1 MMDKEAFESLHFN
14 AQSVVKKYR
23 SFLPKGPAFR
33 AVGKVTK
40 VVGLVIES
48 EGPPAA
54 IGEVCILTNKQGE
67 PLGKAEVVGF
77 QDNRILSM
85 VLGDTIEIA
94 PETRITATGSKLQVG
109 VGEGLLGRILN
120 GLGEPIDGKP
130 LPPIAEYRSI
140 YAPPPNPILRQR
152 IRHIFATGIRAID
165 GLLTFGKGQRVGIF
179 SGSGVGKSVLMGMIA
194 RNAAADVNVIGLIGE
209 RGREVREF
217 IERDLGPEGLA
228 RSVLVVATSDQPP
241 LLRIKAAFVATTIA
255 EFYRDIGLDVLLMI
269 DSVTRFAMAQ
279 REVGLAIGEPPTTK
293 GYTPSVFALL
303 PKLMERAG
311 TSERGTITGL
321 YTVLVEGDDFNEPI
335 SDAARGILDGH
346 IVLSRK
352 LASRGHYPAIDILE
366 SISRIMSDI
375 VTPTHLQ
382 AAQRIKEWWA
392 RYQEAEDLINVG
404 AYKAGQN
411 PELDLAVQ
419 KKPLI
424 EQFLRQQINESYSFE
439 ETLHTL
445 VQLAQNA

>member
-1 MMDKEAFESLHFN
+1 MNRASSSPPEFN
-14 AQSVVKKYR
+14 AETVVRKYR
-23 SFLPKGPAFR
+23 SFLPTGPAFR

-40 VVGLVIES
+40 VVGLVLES
-48 EGPPAA
+48 EGPPAS
-54 IGEVCILTNKQGE
+54 IGEVCILTDKSGKE
-67 PLGKAEVVGF
+67 IGKAEVVGF

-85 VLGDTIEIA
+85 VLGDTTEIA
-94 PETRITATGSKLQVG
+94 PETKITATGTKLQVG

-130 LPPIAEYRSI
+130 MPPIETYRSI

-152 IRHIFATGIRAID
+152 IRQVFATGIKAID
-165 GLLTFGKGQRVGIF
+165 GLLTLGKGQRVGIF

-217 IERDLGPEGLA
+217 IERDLGAEGLA

-255 EFYRDIGLDVLLMI
+255 EFYRDLGLDVLLMI

-311 TSERGTITGL
+311 TSDRGTITGL
-321 YTVLVEGDDFNEPI
+321 YTVLVEGDDLNEPV

-352 LASRGHYPAIDILE
+352 LATRGHYPAIDILE
-366 SISRIMSDI
+366 SVSRIMPDI
-375 VTPTHLQ
+375 ASPPHLQ
-382 AAQRIKEWWA
+382 AAQRVREWWS
-392 RYQEAEDLINVG
+392 RYQEAEDLLSVG
-404 AYKAGQN
+404 AYKPGQN
-411 PELDLAVQ
+411 PDLDIAVQ
-419 KKPLI
+419 KKPAI
-424 EQFLRQQINESYSFE
+424 EQFLRQQMNESFSFDQ
-439 ETLHTL
+439 TIQALL
-445 VQLAQNA
+445 QLAQNA